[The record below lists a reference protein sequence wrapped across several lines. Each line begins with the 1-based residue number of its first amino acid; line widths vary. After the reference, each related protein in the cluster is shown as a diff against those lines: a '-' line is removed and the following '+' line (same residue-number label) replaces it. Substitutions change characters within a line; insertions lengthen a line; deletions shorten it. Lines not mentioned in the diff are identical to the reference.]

1 MNNEISPFKS
11 KTLLARLLVKA
22 DAQWSTPTTVMRFLS
37 ESSTEYCFFVSDTAM
52 DSVRDMQPSRL
63 YNITVP
69 FKTVKMGDAGPKKY
83 FGMSNDVAV
92 RLEHLLQHS
101 LVPPTAAAA
110 FGATVSFHFT
120 SLCALD
126 QVEDG
131 TYVDLLGRTTQVN
144 ATQLVNALPKK
155 T

>member
-1 MNNEISPFKS
+1 
-11 KTLLARLLVKA
+11 
-22 DAQWSTPTTVMRFLS
+22 
-37 ESSTEYCFFVSDTAM
+37 
-52 DSVRDMQPSRL
+52 
-63 YNITVP
+63 
-69 FKTVKMGDAGPKKY
+69 
-83 FGMSNDVAV
+83 MSNDVAV

-131 TYVDLLGRTTQVN
+131 TYVDLTCLAAPRRSTQHSS
-144 ATQLVNALPKK
+144 
-155 T
+155 

>member
-1 MNNEISPFKS
+1 
-11 KTLLARLLVKA
+11 
-22 DAQWSTPTTVMRFLS
+22 
-37 ESSTEYCFFVSDTAM
+37 
-52 DSVRDMQPSRL
+52 
-63 YNITVP
+63 
-69 FKTVKMGDAGPKKY
+69 
-83 FGMSNDVAV
+83 MSNDVAV

-131 TYVDLLGRTTQVN
+131 TYVDLLGRTTQVD
-144 ATQLVNALPKK
+144 ATQLVNALPQKK
-155 T
+155 RDHRQRRLL